1 MPKRALRKLLPG
13 KMRPH
18 IYHKFDCV
26 VELSDGSTYTRR
38 SQFPKDEL
46 RILADQRNNPL
57 WNPSKAN
64 VKQAEADATGRLATM
79 KKKYAE
85 LDDLLGG
92 EDDSFLE
99 SMESKV
105 QAVQS
110 GGKLST
116 AIKKKKK

>member
-1 MPKRALRKLLPG
+1 
-13 KMRPH
+13 MRPH
-18 IYHKFDCV
+18 IYYKFDCK
-26 VELSDGSTYTRR
+26 VELSDGSTVTRR

-46 RILADQRNNPL
+46 RSIADQRNNPL

-64 VKQAEADATGRLATM
+64 IKQAEADATGRLATM

-92 EDDSFLE
+92 TEGGDDSFMQ

-105 QAVQS
+105 QAVQA

-116 AIKKKKK
+116 AIRKKKK